1 MIEALQW
8 TCTLVQ
14 HAALLLPAQHEF
26 RVLAVDIFL
35 HQLQQQSSH
44 DVSVVF
50 QFAVQGHGQQG
61 GKVHLGPGVEV
72 ITALQGAD
80 KLQTQNK
87 ITAQKNREMAKAKLI
102 KQKKTQSHK
111 QVQHKN
117 AFK

>member
-1 MIEALQW
+1 MIEAVQR
-8 TCTLVQ
+8 TCTLAQ
-14 HAALLLPAQHEF
+14 HTALFLPAQHEF

-80 KLQTQNK
+80 ELQTQRK
-87 ITAQKNREMAKAKLI
+87 ITAQKNRGTAKAK
-102 KQKKTQSHK
+102 
-111 QVQHKN
+111 
-117 AFK
+117 

>member
-1 MIEALQW
+1 MIEAVQW

-14 HAALLLPAQHEF
+14 HVALLLPAQHEF

-50 QFAVQGHGQQG
+50 QFAMQGHGQQG

-80 KLQTQNK
+80 KLQTHQDHSTK
-87 ITAQKNREMAKAKLI
+87 
-102 KQKKTQSHK
+102 KQGDG
-111 QVQHKN
+111 
-117 AFK
+117 